1 MTAVLVAALVGQGE
15 WKPIFNG
22 KNLDGWTAKIKGYDL
37 GVNFA
42 DTFRVEGGVLRVAY
56 DRYGGKFEGRF
67 GHLFYDRPV
76 QDFRLRLEYR
86 FVGEQLPDGPSWAW
100 RNSGVM
106 IFGQDPKT
114 MTKDQDFPVSCEV
127 QLLGGAGEGDRPTAN
142 VCTPGT
148 HVVIDGKLVTQHCNN
163 SSSSTFRGDQWV
175 KLEIESI
182 GGKVTH
188 RVNGQVVF
196 RYEGIQYDQNDPLA
210 KKLIKG
216 EKMITQGTISLQS
229 ESHPVEFR
237 GIELKVLP
245 PVTPR

>member
-1 MTAVLVAALVGQGE
+1 MTAVLVAALIGQGQ

-22 KNLDGWTAKIKGYDL
+22 KNLDGWTPKIKGYDL

-42 DTFRVEGGVLRVAY
+42 DTFRVEGGVLRVSY
-56 DRYGGKFEGRF
+56 DGYVGKFDGRF

-114 MTKDQDFPVSCEV
+114 MAKDQDFPVSCEV
-127 QLLGGAGEGDRPTAN
+127 QLLGGAAEGDRSTAN

-148 HVVIDGKLVTQHCNN
+148 HVVIDSKLVTQHCNN
-163 SSSSTFRGDQWV
+163 SSSPTFRGDQWV
-175 KLEIESI
+175 KLEVEAI
-182 GGKVTH
+182 GGKITH

-196 RYEGIQYDQNDPLA
+196 RYEGIQYDENDSLA
-210 KKLIKG
+210 QKLMKG
-216 EKMITQGTISLQS
+216 DKAISKGTISLQS

-237 GIELKVLP
+237 RVELMAL
-245 PVTPR
+245 